1 MNEENAATG
10 GFDPN
15 ELTTGQVVGIA
26 VGAALALGAV
36 VAALGPNEPEKPP
49 HNGGRRTVVRG
60 AHSVVR
66 ENPSAAS
73 LSVVQNG
80 RITGRTRKRL
90 EQESVALQQEI
101 ERLGKIAEQQER
113 KDQPP
118 VAAASVM
125 VSVSG
130 MESIKMADE
139 PVIAVLKNGK
149 LTRSTR
155 KQLRK
160 QVGAIQKDIDRLD
173 KAVRTASYRQT
184 HPAPT
189 ADDVRERASAISQDA
204 GKRLAVAGAATTAAL
219 APLIERAQAIEVPKG
234 AQQAAERAQKN
245 ISQFASS
252 AQKNAGQLA
261 ESGQKNASQFS
272 DTAQKS
278 LGQFV
283 ESAQK
288 NFGQFADVA
297 QKNAGQ
303 FADTA
308 QKSARQ
314 FADTTR
320 EQTSDLG
327 DRVRSDFLPQLA
339 AQASKVQER
348 VQEQVPRL
356 AERVRDDFVPQVAER
371 LQQFRDEVLPQVV
384 ERAQQFRDEVTPQ
397 LADAATKAGVQ
408 ASALAATGA
417 ALSRDKAKELANSD
431 LAGQVSKRANKAF
444 EQAEKQTRK
453 SRKEATKQV
462 SALTAQLV
470 PQQQKRNLSGLWV
483 VAAAAAVGG
492 GLYYVFGNE
501 ERRNK
506 VIGTA
511 RSIIEQGREIVRDFR
526 GYDEEF

>member
-15 ELTTGQVVGIA
+15 DLTTGQVVGIA

-49 HNGGRRTVVRG
+49 HNGGRHTVVRG

-80 RITGRTRKRL
+80 KITGRTRKRL

-113 KDQPP
+113 KELPP
-118 VAAASVM
+118 VQAGQVLL
-125 VSVSG
+125 SVSG
-130 MESIKMADE
+130 MESAKMADE
-139 PVIAVLKNGK
+139 PVVAILKNGK

-155 KQLRK
+155 KQLRR

-173 KAVRTASYRQT
+173 KAVRSESYRQT

-245 ISQFASS
+245 I
-252 AQKNAGQLA
+252 K
-261 ESGQKNASQFS
+261 
-272 DTAQKS
+272 
-278 LGQFV
+278 
-283 ESAQK
+283 
-288 NFGQFADVA
+288 QFADVA

-348 VQEQVPRL
+348 VQEQVPQL

-397 LADAATKAGVQ
+397 LADAVTKAGAQ

-417 ALSRDKAKELANSD
+417 ALSRDRAKELANSD

-453 SRKEATKQV
+453 SRKGATKQV

-470 PQQQKRNLSGLWV
+470 PQQQKRNLSGFWV

>member
-1 MNEENAATG
+1 MNDDNTATG

-15 ELTTGQVVGIA
+15 DLTTGQVVGIA
-26 VGAALALGAV
+26 VGAAFALGAV
-36 VAALGPNEPEKPP
+36 VAALGPNEPERPP
-49 HNGGRRTVVRG
+49 HSGGRRTVVRG

-66 ENPSAAS
+66 ENPSAAG
-73 LSVVQNG
+73 LAVVQNG
-80 RITGRTRKRL
+80 KVSGRTRKRL
-90 EQESVALQQEI
+90 EQEAASLQQEI
-101 ERLGKIAEQQER
+101 ERLGKIAEKQER
-113 KDQPP
+113 KEMPP
-118 VAAASVM
+118 VPAGQVLL
-125 VSVSG
+125 SVSG
-130 MESIKMADE
+130 MESIKMADD
-139 PVIAVLKNGK
+139 PTIAVLKNGK
-149 LTRSTR
+149 LTRRTR

-173 KAVRTASYRQT
+173 KAVRSESYRQT

-189 ADDVRERASAISQDA
+189 ADDVRDSVNAFGKDTN
-204 GKRLAVAGAATTAAL
+204 KRLAVAGAATTAAL
-219 APLIERAQAIEVPKG
+219 APLLERAQAIELPKG
-234 AQQAAERAQKN
+234 AQQAADRA
-245 ISQFASS
+245 
-252 AQKNAGQLA
+252 
-261 ESGQKNASQFS
+261 QKNASQFS

-288 NFGQFADVA
+288 S
-297 QKNAGQ
+297 AGQ

-308 QKSARQ
+308 QKSARN
-314 FADTTR
+314 FADATR

-348 VQEQVPRL
+348 VQEQVPQL
-356 AERVRDDFVPQVAER
+356 AEQFRDEVLPQVAER
-371 LQQFRDEVLPQVV
+371 LQQFRHDVLPQVV
-384 ERAQQFRDEVTPQ
+384 ERAQQFRDDVTPQ
-397 LADAATKAGVQ
+397 LADATAKVGAQ

-417 ALSRDKAKELANSD
+417 ALSRDKARELANSD
-431 LAGQVSKRANKAF
+431 LAGQVSKRANKAL
-444 EQAEKQTRK
+444 ERAEKQTRK
-453 SRKEATKQV
+453 SRKETTKQV

-470 PQQQKRNLSGLWV
+470 PQQQKRGLSGLWT
-483 VAAAAAVGG
+483 VAAVAAIGG

-511 RSIIEQGREIVRDFR
+511 RSIIEQGREIVRDFQ

>member
-297 QKNAGQ
+297 QK
-303 FADTA
+303 
-308 QKSARQ
+308 SARQ

>member
-1 MNEENAATG
+1 MNDDNAVTG

-15 ELTTGQVVGIA
+15 DLTTGQVVGMA
-26 VGAALALGAV
+26 VGAAFALGAV

-49 HNGGRRTVVRG
+49 HHGGRRTVVRG

-73 LSVVQNG
+73 LAVVQNG
-80 RITGRTRKRL
+80 KVSGRTRRRL
-90 EQESVALQQEI
+90 EQEATTLQQEI
-101 ERLGKIAEQQER
+101 DRLGKIAEKQER
-113 KDQPP
+113 KEQPP
-118 VAAASVM
+118 VPAASVM
-125 VSVSG
+125 LSVSG
-130 MESIKMADE
+130 MESVKMADD
-139 PVIAVLKNGK
+139 PVVAVLKNGK
-149 LTRSTR
+149 LTRRTR

-160 QVGAIQKDIDRLD
+160 QVNTIQKDIDRLD
-173 KAVRTASYRQT
+173 KAVRSESYRQT

-189 ADDVRERASAISQDA
+189 ADDVRSSVTAFGQDA

-234 AQQAAERAQKN
+234 AQQAAGRAQRN

-252 AQKNAGQLA
+252 AQKSAGQLA
-261 ESGQKNASQFS
+261 ETGQKSASQFS

-288 NFGQFADVA
+288 NFGQLADATRA
-297 QKNAGQ
+297 Q
-303 FADTA
+303 
-308 QKSARQ
+308 
-314 FADTTR
+314 TT
-320 EQTSDLG
+320 DLS

-339 AQASKVQER
+339 AQASKVQGR
-348 VQEQVPRL
+348 VQEQAPQL
-356 AERVRDDFVPQVAER
+356 AEQFRDEVLPQVAER

-384 ERAQQFRDEVTPQ
+384 ERAQQFRDDVTPQ
-397 LADAATKAGVQ
+397 LADAAAKAGAQ
-408 ASALAATGA
+408 ASALVATGM
-417 ALSRDKAKELANSD
+417 ALGRDQTKELANSD
-431 LAGQVSKRANKAF
+431 LAGQASKQANKAI
-444 EQAEKQTRK
+444 ERAGKQTRK
-453 SRKEATKQV
+453 DRKAATKQV
-462 SALTAQLV
+462 SALTAQLAP
-470 PQQQKRNLSGLWV
+470 PQQQRSLSGLWT
-483 VAAAAAVGG
+483 VAAVAAVGG